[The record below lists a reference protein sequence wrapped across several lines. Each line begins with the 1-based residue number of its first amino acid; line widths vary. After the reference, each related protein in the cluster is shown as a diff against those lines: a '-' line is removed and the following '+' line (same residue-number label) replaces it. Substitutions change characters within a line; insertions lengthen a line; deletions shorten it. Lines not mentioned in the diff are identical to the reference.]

1 MQRQIH
7 KRLPKDFVKDL
18 LKTFCAGEIARE
30 QVCELLGLSRA
41 QLYRWKEKYLTSTK
55 RGRNSNSTVEK
66 VSLLD
71 PSLQG

>member
-1 MQRQIH
+1 MVDFPTKIGRLAMQRQIH

-41 QLYRWKEKYLTSTK
+41 
-55 RGRNSNSTVEK
+55 
-66 VSLLD
+66 
-71 PSLQG
+71 